1 MHNRNNAWPIT
12 GIAIPDLLQVRA
24 KKLGLAVTADAGNDE
39 GLDYASFLLRC
50 KQTGHLIWAHGL
62 SAEGVA
68 NALRCFEREIRQPRD
83 VENVKIAWQDFTP
96 DFKTAGRQNA

>member
-1 MHNRNNAWPIT
+1 MH
-12 GIAIPDLLQVRA
+12 IAIPDLLQARA
-24 KKLGLAVTADAGNDE
+24 RKFGLAVTAEAGNDE
-39 GLDYASFLLRC
+39 GLDYGPFLLRC

-83 VENVKIAWQDFTP
+83 VEIAWQDFTP
-96 DFKTAGRQNA
+96 DFNKTAGRNA